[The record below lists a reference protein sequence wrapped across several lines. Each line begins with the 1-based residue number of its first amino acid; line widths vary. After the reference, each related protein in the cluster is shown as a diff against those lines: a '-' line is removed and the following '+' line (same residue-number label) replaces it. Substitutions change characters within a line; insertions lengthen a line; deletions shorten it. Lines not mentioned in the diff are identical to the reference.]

1 MPGKTTSNMDGST
14 GNEDIMVFAPIA
26 EAVAALLKPHAEVV
40 IHDLRTQT
48 IGYIAN
54 NLSRREVGGS
64 SLAELKDIG
73 SLGADVIGPYRKTN
87 FDGRQLKS
95 ITAVLRNKVGEPF
108 GLLCINFDIAPIEAA
123 RDALNLLAAFQ
134 GAGAQP
140 SALFRAD
147 WQETVNAAIAD
158 FLGERGWRPPH
169 SRRRTTPPSSRC
181 WNRRAISPSAIWSL
195 ISPDCSA
202 FRGQPSTSI
211 CARLG
216 RRSYRRPT
224 PDIPCRPA
232 TTS

>member
-1 MPGKTTSNMDGST
+1 
-14 GNEDIMVFAPIA
+14 MVFAPIA
-26 EAVAALLKPHAEVV
+26 EAVATLLKPHAEVV

-48 IGYIAN
+48 IAYIAN

-95 ITAVLRNKVGEPF
+95 ITSVLRNTAGEPF

-158 FLGERGWRPPH
+158 FLGERGL
-169 SRRRTTPPSSRC
+169 
-181 WNRRAISPSAIWSL
+181 AASAL
-195 ISPDCSA
+195 AREDHA
-202 FRGQPSTSI
+202 ALVEMLEQEGYFSI
-211 CARLG
+211 RNLVPYLARLLG
-216 RRSYRRPT
+216 ISR
-224 PDIPCRPA
+224 A
-232 TTS
+232 TVYKHLREARQKELQTTNAA